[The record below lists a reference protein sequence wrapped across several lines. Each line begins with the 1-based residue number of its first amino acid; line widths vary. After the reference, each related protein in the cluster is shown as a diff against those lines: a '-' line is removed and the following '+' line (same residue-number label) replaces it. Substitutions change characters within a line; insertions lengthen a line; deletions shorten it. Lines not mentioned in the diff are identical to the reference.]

1 MASCYFVVDAPD
13 GRTVPLHAPDQ
24 TMKFFDRES
33 AELMLQYIRRL
44 GHAMKEFAVTERSGA
59 RARRVA

>member
-1 MASCYFVVDAPD
+1 
-13 GRTVPLHAPDQ
+13 
-24 TMKFFDRES
+24 MKFFDQQS

-44 GHAMKEFAVTERSGA
+44 GHAMKEFAVTERTGA